1 MDELTRLRNEAIK
14 KEKNI
19 LNNAQDILEGMGL

>member
-19 LNNAQDILEGMGL
+19 LNNAQDILEGIGL

>member
-19 LNNAQDILEGMGL
+19 LNNAQDILEEMGL